1 MWRIKSTLVT
11 KIGPPIKWKYEL
23 NILITNY
30 LIKFSENYYTINNED
45 MLECFSKTVYIHLSR
60 SVVEGFLAG
69 LTFRFQSKIP
79 STVHSAILIKIL
91 TKFIFLILD
100 IIKYRNNDA
109 NQNFTAITMVIMRH
123 IISFRLF

>member
-1 MWRIKSTLVT
+1 
-11 KIGPPIKWKYEL
+11 
-23 NILITNY
+23 
-30 LIKFSENYYTINNED
+30 

-100 IIKYRNNDA
+100 IIKYRNNDT
-109 NQNFTAITMVIMRH
+109 NQNLTAITMVISCH
-123 IISFRLF
+123 LESFGKYYYFGKMLKKHPNIGTWVPMFQT